1 AALDPRRLGPERA
14 LGLRVEC
21 GDVAAFEVLRRRERA
36 QVAQR
41 AVQVDVDRAHRRARA
56 THRVALHDAA
66 LVLEQRQRRE
76 DRAHHHRH
84 QRDDHDQDQAGAQ
97 AHRGHPAP
105 IIAARAAPR
114 RRTMEDWRNIRN
126 WSREQMLKRVARFRK
141 LKGSDGGLPDSPL
154 PECRRKL
161 YAVIGF
167 PDPGSNEKSVASP
180 VGQDASAMPAIS
192 IAEGFNLGYCKARP
206 GKGPLMHNHDS
217 NETFIPM
224 TGRWRCE
231 WNEGEATEHVDLNPL
246 DVISFPTGVARRF
259 MNVTY
264 D

>member
-1 AALDPRRLGPERA
+1 MD
-14 LGLRVEC
+14 
-21 GDVAAFEVLRRRERA
+21 
-36 QVAQR
+36 
-41 AVQVDVDRAHRRARA
+41 
-56 THRVALHDAA
+56 
-66 LVLEQRQRRE
+66 
-76 DRAHHHRH
+76 
-84 QRDDHDQDQAGAQ
+84 
-97 AHRGHPAP
+97 
-105 IIAARAAPR
+105 
-114 RRTMEDWRNIRN
+114 DWRRIRTLGRAEMM
-126 WSREQMLKRVARFRK
+126 SRIARFRA

-167 PDPGSNEKSVASP
+167 QPPMTGNPAATSP
-180 VGQDASAMPAIS
+180 VGDDASSRPAIA

-206 GKGPLMHNHDS
+206 GRGPLMHNHDS

-231 WNEGEATEHVDLNPL
+231 WNEGEAKQHVDLGPY

-264 D
+264 DEPDRQHLLMFIIGGNQPQAEFTPLAMRRCEQWARQRARQTASRALRSPGSSSSPARSSPARRRRPRTRSRRAR